1 MSFHAEAAKQYIPEL
16 LLIPTISLSTK
27 AEAKCEWPYTPV
39 LLPVEDD
46 TKSLR
51 LERLHAVYVL
61 PELVYLNQF
70 PGHTCPRY
78 VLHFNN
84 CLQMVQSAWLS
95 PRA

>member
-1 MSFHAEAAKQYIPEL
+1 MSFHAEAAKQYIPGL

-27 AEAKCEWPYTPV
+27 TEAKCEWPYTPV
-39 LLPVEDD
+39 LLPVGDD

-78 VLHFNN
+78 DLLFSS
-84 CLQMVQSAWLS
+84 CQLTVQN
-95 PRA
+95 